1 MAFEKPTILFFLF
14 LIIIPIL
21 IHLFNL
27 KKYKKI
33 YFPNIDL
40 LQKIKTEKRK
50 ISKIKN
56 LLILISRLILMAGLI
71 IAFSKPYIPGKGYLK
86 NPIEKISI
94 YIDNSLSMSIKNKN
108 ILIEDAKKKGSYLIT
123 YEKINTSDYIITYAD
138 EKYIKAYMEAWW
150 DHTIN
155 RRLNFESGEEF
166 RFHCP

>member
-1 MAFEKPTILFFLF
+1 MAFEKPSILFCLF
-14 LIIIPIL
+14 LLLIPIL

-40 LQKIKTEKRK
+40 LQKIKTEKKR

-56 LLILISRLILMAGLI
+56 LLILISRLILMATLI

-86 NPIEKISI
+86 TPIEKISI

-108 ILIEDAKKKGSYLIT
+108 KLLEEAKKNLLKSLT
-123 YEKINTSDYIITYAD
+123 A
-138 EKYIKAYMEAWW
+138 
-150 DHTIN
+150 
-155 RRLNFESGEEF
+155 
-166 RFHCP
+166 